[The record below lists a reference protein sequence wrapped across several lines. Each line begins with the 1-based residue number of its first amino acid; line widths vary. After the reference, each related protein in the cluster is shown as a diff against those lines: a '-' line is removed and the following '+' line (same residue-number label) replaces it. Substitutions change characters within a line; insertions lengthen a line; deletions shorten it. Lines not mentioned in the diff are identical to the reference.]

1 MFASRPK
8 SLVAA
13 TGVVVLVGCSVL
25 AGCSDRSP
33 AATAPDAA
41 DVIVGAG
48 DSAESQLLAQIYAGA
63 IRSAGTGAVVE
74 SGLGDRADY
83 LDALDRGDVTLV
95 PDFTGALLA
104 EFDSTSQAT
113 EPEDVFVD
121 LNRSLPE
128 GLTVGDYALAED
140 RTAIA
145 VSEAGPF
152 ADVATV
158 ADFAANHG
166 DAAIGVVGDPP
177 KPDPQEV
184 VARLAGRTTG
194 TGAGSTDFVV
204 YADSG
209 DALSA
214 LNSGEIGALAFTTAS
229 FGSPAADLSTLD
241 DGDGVFPA
249 QNVVPLLRNSS
260 LDDTAFA
267 TLSVVAG
274 ELTTADLADMI
285 GEVRSGGESGDVAA
299 RWLGEHNL

>member
-1 MFASRPK
+1 MFASRSK
-8 SLVAA
+8 ALVAA
-13 TGVVVLVGCSVL
+13 IGVVFL
-25 AGCSDRSP
+25 AGCSAHSFGD
-33 AATAPDAA
+33 TAPGSA

-63 IRSAGTGAVVE
+63 IRSAGTEAVVE
-74 SGLGDRADY
+74 SGLGSRTEY
-83 LDALDRGDVTLV
+83 LDALDLGDVTLV

-104 EFDSTSQAT
+104 EFDSTSRAT

-145 VSEAGPF
+145 VSKTGSF
-152 ADVATV
+152 ADVATA
-158 ADFAANHG
+158 ADFAANHT

-184 VARLAGRTTG
+184 VSRLAGQT
-194 TGAGSTDFVV
+194 TGAGAGFTDFVV
-204 YADSG
+204 YTDSA
-209 DALSA
+209 DALRA

-229 FGSPAADLSTLD
+229 FGSSAADLSTLD

-260 LDDTAFA
+260 LDETAFA